1 MFIFNK
7 TVSDPDQVNSIY
19 LYSQGVAL
27 FCDEKGIRFESVT
40 VPAAVM
46 PDRFNDDG
54 FMKYLPL
61 SRVPGMGRLHK
72 VGISQKT
79 CHTSL
84 IFTAFGKKS
93 AGS

>member
-46 PDRFNDDG
+46 PDRLRDHG
-54 FMKYLPL
+54 F
-61 SRVPGMGRLHK
+61 
-72 VGISQKT
+72 
-79 CHTSL
+79 
-84 IFTAFGKKS
+84 
-93 AGS
+93 